1 MGSFYVNDF
10 NRNGRTYRVQLQAE
24 AAYRMKPDDL
34 GKVYVRSQPTPSSPN
49 GNMIPLSA
57 LSKVKNITGAEQLE
71 RYNGLL
77 SAKVFG
83 SGAADVSSGEA
94 IALVEKIAKE
104 TLPEGYRIAWT
115 GQAFQEQRTGN
126 AALYAF
132 GFATIMV
139 FLILAAQFETWAL
152 PLAVI
157 MAVPFAMSGALLAVL
172 FRGMNNDIYFQIGL
186 ITLIGLAAK
195 NAILI
200 VEFASQKME
209 EGMPV
214 AQAAIEA
221 ARLRFRPIVMTSMA
235 FVLGIV
241 PLVIATGAGAA
252 ARQSMGT
259 GVFGGM
265 ILATFVATIFIPL
278 FFTWLSGKHVRHH
291 GHIEELEEKD
301 MV

>member
-1 MGSFYVNDF
+1 
-10 NRNGRTYRVQLQAE
+10 
-24 AAYRMKPDDL
+24 
-34 GKVYVRSQPTPSSPN
+34 
-49 GNMIPLSA
+49 
-57 LSKVKNITGAEQLE
+57 
-71 RYNGLL
+71 
-77 SAKVFG
+77 VFG
-83 SGAADVSSGEA
+83 SGAAGVSSGDA
-94 IALVEKIAKE
+94 IELVEKIAKE
-104 TLPEGYRIAWT
+104 NLPEGYRIAWT

-278 FFTWLSGKHVRHH
+278 FFTWLSGNHVRHH
-291 GHIEELEEKD
+291 GYLDESDNQTQQKNPPAEID
-301 MV
+301 PV